1 VLFPVATVA
10 PVSPRARVYAVVA
23 VSAALAA
30 AVAVGGAIATR
41 THRAGSP
48 SLVKPREG
56 HPRLELDLGVR
67 EDALARTLRRAQ
79 NVYDRKRYDDARAL
93 VADEPGLE
101 ARVVRLFAE
110 WPGSSLP
117 SLEELAVA
125 HPRDSFL
132 DLHLGLARY
141 WAGQNAAAV
150 TAWRDADRAQPD
162 TMSAI
167 RAEDL
172 LHPDFFPGRPT
183 FVPSFG
189 FPARIAGLSPPAQLR
204 ALRTDARGGD
214 VRAKILYGVALQ
226 RLGKS
231 LSAQRQYEAAAR
243 MAPRDPEPR
252 VAAAVAR
259 FDKDDLAASFS
270 RLGPLARRYP
280 HAPTVRFHLGL
291 MLLWIGRPTEAR
303 RQLALAV
310 NEGPRSPLGRE
321 AKRFLERLA
330 AGGTG

>member
-1 VLFPVATVA
+1 
-10 PVSPRARVYAVVA
+10 VSPRARVYVVVA
-23 VSAALAA
+23 VCAVAAA

-41 THRAGSP
+41 THRAGTP
-48 SLVKPREG
+48 SIVKPRDG

-67 EDALARTLRRAQ
+67 DDALARTLRRAQ
-79 NVYDRKRYDDARAL
+79 GLYELKRYDQARTL

-101 ARVVRLFAE
+101 AQVVRLFAA
-110 WPGSSLP
+110 WPGSSLE
-117 SLEELAVA
+117 SLESLALE

-150 TAWRDADRAQPD
+150 TAWRAADRAQPD
-162 TMSAI
+162 TLSAI

-172 LHPDFFPGRPT
+172 LHPGFFPGHPT
-183 FVPSFG
+183 FVPSFA
-189 FPARIAGLSPPAQLR
+189 FPARIAALSPPEQLR
-204 ALRTDARGGD
+204 ALRREARTGG

-226 RLGKS
+226 RLGKP
-231 LSAQRQYEAAAR
+231 LSARRQYEAAAR
-243 MAPRDPEPR
+243 LARRDPEPL

-259 FDKDDLAASFS
+259 FDKDEPAVSFS
-270 RLGPLARRYP
+270 RLGPLARRFP

-291 MLLWIGRPTEAR
+291 MLLWIGQSAEAK

-310 NEGPRSPLGRE
+310 DEGPQTSLGRE
-321 AKRFLERLA
+321 AKRFLDRLA